1 MILRLKYYRF
11 CLRVVT
17 YLLPFLAFETGQ
29 QVWKHLWGG
38 LDRQAQFD
46 SYGHFRILAFA
57 AFVWAILAEH
67 YGVTNVDELFRERT
81 GTRAALSANAAT
93 SAVLLAALFLSQD
106 FIFPRGLFAIW
117 ALMLLFLTVLM
128 RTCFRIYVRLK
139 VSGGRPVRLL
149 VVGADHFAHKTVVRL
164 QEMPLGPCEVAGFVR
179 LPGQQALFTEKPIHE
194 LEALGELDVEQG
206 FDEAVIAIDPAEFH
220 EIPNILKALEHLR
233 IPIRAIVDLGEGIV
247 ARERLFQLGR
257 MQMLD
262 LTSTP
267 AESLDYNLLKRAF
280 DIVFSTAVLF
290 VTSPAFV
297 IIMIAIRCTSAGP
310 VFFSQERLGL
320 NGKLFPMLKFRT
332 MKVCDCSESD
342 TQWTTEDD
350 SRKTRLGTL
359 LRKTSLDELPQFIN
373 VLKGDMSVV
382 GPRPERP
389 HFVQKFLNDI
399 TRYNNRHWLKAGIT
413 GWAQVNGWR
422 GDTSI
427 QKRLEYDLYY
437 LQNWSFFFDLRI
449 IVLTI
454 LSAMVGRNA
463 Y

>member
-17 YLLPFLAFETGQ
+17 YLLPFLAFELSWQIWTR
-29 QVWKHLWGG
+29 VWKSLERVA
-38 LDRQAQFD
+38 DFD
-46 SYGHFRILAFA
+46 SYGHFKLLALA
-57 AFVWAILAEH
+57 AFVWAILSEH
-67 YGVTNVDELFRERT
+67 CGVTNVDTLFRERT
-81 GTRAALSANAAT
+81 GTRAALAANAST
-93 SAVLLAALFLSQD
+93 SGILLAALFLSQD
-106 FIFPRGLFAIW
+106 FIFPRGLFGIW
-117 ALMLLFLTVLM
+117 AAFLLFLTVVM
-128 RTCFRIYVRLK
+128 RTCFRVYVRSK
-139 VSGGRPVRLL
+139 TSDGKPVRLL
-149 VVGADHFAHKTVVRL
+149 VVGADPFAHRAVFRL
-164 QEMPLGPCEVAGFVR
+164 QQVPLVSCEVAAFVR
-179 LPGQQALFTEKPIHE
+179 LPGQHAATTDKPVHE

-206 FDEAVIAIDPAEFH
+206 IDEAVIAIDPAEFH
-220 EIPNILKALEHLR
+220 EIPKILKALERLR
-233 IPIRAIVDLGEGIV
+233 VPMRAIVDLGEGIV

-262 LTSTP
+262 LTTTP

-280 DIVFSTAVLF
+280 DIVFSTTVLI
-290 VTSPAFV
+290 VTAPALTLIMLGIHCTSP
-297 IIMIAIRCTSAGP
+297 GP
-310 VFFSQERLGL
+310 VFFSQDRVGL
-320 NGKLFPMLKFRT
+320 NGRLFPMLKFRT
-332 MKVCDCSESD
+332 MEVCACSKSD
-342 TQWTTEDD
+342 THWTTEDD
-350 SRKTRLGTL
+350 AGRTSLGIF

-437 LQNWSFFFDLRI
+437 LQNWSFLFDLRI

-454 LSAMVGRNA
+454 VSAMIGRNA

>member
-11 CLRVVT
+11 CLRAVT
-17 YLLPFLAFETGQ
+17 YLLPLLAFELGWRMWTN
-29 QVWKHLWGG
+29 VWKSLER
-38 LDRQAQFD
+38 LADFD
-46 SYGHFRILAFA
+46 SFGHFRLLALA
-57 AFVWAILAEH
+57 SLVWAIVAEH
-67 YGVTNVDELFRERT
+67 YGVTNVDTLFRERT
-81 GTRAALSANAAT
+81 GTRAALAANAVT
-93 SAVLLAALFLSQD
+93 SAVLLAGLFFSRD

-117 ALMLLFLTVLM
+117 AVLLLVLTVIM
-128 RTCFRIYVRLK
+128 RTCFRMYVRLK
-139 VSGGRPVRLL
+139 ISDGKRVRLV
-149 VVGADHFAHKTVVRL
+149 VVGADTFAHRAVFRL
-164 QEMPLGPCEVAGFVR
+164 QQVPLVSCEVAAFVR
-179 LPGQQALFTEKPIHE
+179 LPGQQAAVTDKPVHE
-194 LEALGELDVEQG
+194 LEEVGELDVEQG
-206 FDEAVIAIDPAEFH
+206 IDEAVIAIDPAEFH
-220 EIPNILKALEHLR
+220 EIPRILKALEHLR
-233 IPIRAIVDLGEGIV
+233 IPMRAIVDLGEGIV

-280 DIVFSTAVLF
+280 DIVFSTSVLIATAPAF
-290 VTSPAFV
+290 ALIMLGIWYTSP
-297 IIMIAIRCTSAGP
+297 GP
-310 VFFSQERLGL
+310 VFFRQDRLGL
-320 NGKLFPMLKFRT
+320 NGKLFHMLKFRT
-332 MKVCDCSESD
+332 MKVCACSESD
-342 TQWTTEDD
+342 THWTTKSDAGRT
-350 SRKTRLGTL
+350 SLGTF

-454 LSAMVGRNA
+454 ISAVIGRNA

>member
-11 CLRVVT
+11 CLRVIT
-17 YLLPFLAFETGQ
+17 YLLPFLAFELGWETWTHIWNSLGR
-29 QVWKHLWGG
+29 LT
-38 LDRQAQFD
+38 DFD
-46 SYGHFRILAFA
+46 SYAHFRLLAVA
-57 AFVWAILAEH
+57 TLVWAALAEH

-81 GTRAALSANAAT
+81 GLRAALAANAAN
-93 SAVLLAALFLSQD
+93 SAVLLAALFFSQD
-106 FIFPRGLFAIW
+106 LVFPRGLFALW
-117 ALMLLFLTVLM
+117 GVLLLILTVSM
-128 RTCFRIYVRLK
+128 RTCFRVYVRLK
-139 VSGGRPVRLL
+139 VGGGKPLRLL
-149 VVGADHFAHKTVVRL
+149 VVGADKFAHAAVLRL
-164 QEMPLGPCEVAGFVR
+164 QKMPLGSCQVAGFVR
-179 LPGQQALFTEKPIHE
+179 LPGQLAASTDKPVHE

-206 FDEAVIAIDPAEFH
+206 IDEAVIAIDPAEFN
-220 EIPNILKALEHLR
+220 EIPKILKALEHLR
-233 IPIRAIVDLGEGIV
+233 IPMRAIVDLGEGIV
-247 ARERLFQLGR
+247 VRERLFQLGR

-262 LTSTP
+262 LTTTP

-280 DIVFSTAVLF
+280 DIVFSTSVLI
-290 VTSPAFV
+290 VTAPALAL
-297 IIMIAIRCTSAGP
+297 IMLGIRCTSPGP
-310 VFFSQERLGL
+310 VFFSQDRVGL
-320 NGKLFPMLKFRT
+320 NGKLFHMLKFRT
-332 MKVCDCSESD
+332 MKVCECSESD
-342 TQWTTEDD
+342 THWTTEND
-350 SRKTRLGTL
+350 SGRTRVGAF

-449 IVLTI
+449 IVLTV
-454 LSAMVGRNA
+454 LSAMIGRNA

>member
-17 YLLPFLAFETGQ
+17 YVLPFLAFETGQ

-38 LDRQAQFD
+38 LNRQAQFD
-46 SYGHFRILAFA
+46 SYDHFRVLAFA

-81 GTRAALSANAAT
+81 GTRAALSANVAT

-139 VSGGRPVRLL
+139 VSGGPPVRLL

-179 LPGQQALFTEKPIHE
+179 LPGQQALFSEKPIHE

-280 DIVFSTAVLF
+280 DLVFSIAVLF

-342 TQWTTEDD
+342 THWTTEDD
-350 SRKTRLGTL
+350 TRKTRLGTL

>member
-11 CLRVVT
+11 CLRVAT
-17 YLLPFLAFETGQ
+17 YLLPFLAFGTGQ
-29 QVWKHLWGG
+29 QIWFYVWEG

-46 SYGHFRILAFA
+46 SHGHFRILALA
-57 AFVWAILAEH
+57 AFVWAILAER

-81 GTRAALSANAAT
+81 GTRAAMSANAAT
-93 SAVLLAALFLSQD
+93 SAVLLAALFLSHD
-106 FIFPRGLFAIW
+106 FIFPRGLFAIS

-139 VSGGRPVRLL
+139 VRGSRPVRLL
-149 VVGADHFAHKTVVRL
+149 VVGADHFAHKTAARL
-164 QEMPLGPCEVAGFVR
+164 QQAPLGPCEVAGFVR
-179 LPGQQALFTEKPIHE
+179 LPGQQPVFTDKPMHE
-194 LEALGELDVEQG
+194 LDALGELDVEQG
-206 FDEAVIAIDPAEFH
+206 FHEAVIAIDPAQFH
-220 EIPNILKALEHLR
+220 EIPKILKALEHLR

-262 LTSTP
+262 LTTTP

-280 DIVFSTAVLF
+280 DIMFSTAVLIA
-290 VTSPAFV
+290 TAPAFAL
-297 IIMIAIRCTSAGP
+297 IMIAIRCTSTGP
-310 VFFSQERLGL
+310 IFFSQERLGL

-332 MKVCDCSESD
+332 MKVCDCTESD
-342 TQWTTEDD
+342 THWTTEDD
-350 SRKTRLGTL
+350 AGRTRLGTL

-389 HFVQKFLNDI
+389 HFVQKFLNDV

-454 LSAMVGRNA
+454 LSAMIGRNA

>member
-17 YLLPFLAFETGQ
+17 YLLPFLAFELGWR
-29 QVWKHLWGG
+29 VWTNAWKSLER
-38 LDRQAQFD
+38 LADFD
-46 SYGHFRILAFA
+46 SFGHFRLLALA
-57 AFVWAILAEH
+57 ALVWAILAEQ
-67 YGVTNVDELFRERT
+67 YGVTNVDTLFRERT
-81 GTRAALSANAAT
+81 GTRAALAANAVT
-93 SAVLLAALFLSQD
+93 SAVLLAALFFSQD

-117 ALMLLFLTVLM
+117 AVLLLFLTVVM

-139 VSGGRPVRLL
+139 ISDGKRVRLV
-149 VVGADHFAHKTVVRL
+149 VVGADTFAHRAVFRL
-164 QEMPLGPCEVAGFVR
+164 QQVPLVSCEVAAFVR
-179 LPGQQALFTEKPIHE
+179 LPGQQAAVTDKPVHE
-194 LEALGELDVEQG
+194 LEELGELDVEQG
-206 FDEAVIAIDPAEFH
+206 IDEAVIAIDPAEFH
-220 EIPNILKALEHLR
+220 EMPRILKALEHLR
-233 IPIRAIVDLGEGIV
+233 IPMRAIVDLGEGIV

-280 DIVFSTAVLF
+280 DIVFSASVLIVTAPAFALIMLGIWY
-290 VTSPAFV
+290 TSP
-297 IIMIAIRCTSAGP
+297 GP
-310 VFFSQERLGL
+310 VFFWQDRLGL
-320 NGKLFPMLKFRT
+320 NGKLFHMLKFRT
-332 MKVCDCSESD
+332 MKVCACSESD
-342 TQWTTEDD
+342 THWTTESDAGRT
-350 SRKTRLGTL
+350 SLGTF

-389 HFVQKFLNDI
+389 YFVQKFLNDI

-449 IVLTI
+449 IVLTVI
-454 LSAMVGRNA
+454 SAVIGRNA

>member
-17 YLLPFLAFETGQ
+17 YLLPFLAFEMGQ
-29 QVWKHLWGG
+29 QIWTHVWGG

-93 SAVLLAALFLSQD
+93 SAILLAALFLSQD
-106 FIFPRGLFAIW
+106 FIFPRGLFAIS

-139 VSGGRPVRLL
+139 VSGGQPVRLL

-164 QEMPLGPCEVAGFVR
+164 QEMPLGPCAVAGFVR
-179 LPGQQALFTEKPIHE
+179 LPGQQAALTEKPLHE

-220 EIPNILKALEHLR
+220 EIPNILRALEHLR

-262 LTSTP
+262 LTTTP

-280 DIVFSTAVLF
+280 DIVFSTAVLLI
-290 VTSPAFV
+290 TSPAFA

-310 VFFSQERLGL
+310 VFFWQERLGL
-320 NGKLFPMLKFRT
+320 NGKLFSMLKFRT
-332 MKVCDCSESD
+332 MKVCDSAESD
-342 TQWTTEDD
+342 THWTTADD
-350 SRKTRLGTL
+350 AGRTRLGTL

-454 LSAMVGRNA
+454 LSATVGRNA

>member
-17 YLLPFLAFETGQ
+17 YLLPFLAFELGFQIWTH
-29 QVWKHLWGG
+29 VWGDLE
-38 LDRQAQFD
+38 RQAQFD
-46 SYGHFRILAFA
+46 SYGHFRILALA
-57 AFVWAILAEH
+57 AFVWAILAER
-67 YGVTNVDELFRERT
+67 YRVTNVDELFRERT

-93 SAVLLAALFLSQD
+93 SAVLLAALFFSQD
-106 FIFPRGLFAIW
+106 FVFPRGLFAVW

-128 RTCFRIYVRLK
+128 RGCFRVYVRLK
-139 VSGGRPVRLL
+139 ISDGRPVRLL
-149 VVGADHFAHKTVVRL
+149 IVGADHFAHKTALRL
-164 QEMPLGPCEVAGFVR
+164 QEMPLGPCEVVGFVR
-179 LPGQQALFTEKPIHE
+179 LPGQQAAFTEKQVHE
-194 LEALGELDVEQG
+194 LDALGVLDVEQG
-206 FDEAVIAIDPAEFH
+206 FDEAVIAVDPAEFH
-220 EIPNILKALEHLR
+220 EIPKILRALEHLR

-262 LTSTP
+262 LTTTP

-280 DIVFSTAVLF
+280 DIVFSTVVLLATAPVF
-290 VTSPAFV
+290 AF
-297 IIMIAIRCTSAGP
+297 IMLAIRCTSPGP
-310 VFFSQERLGL
+310 VFFSQHRLGL
-320 NGKLFPMLKFRT
+320 NGRLFPMLKFRT
-332 MKVCDCSESD
+332 MNVCDCSESD
-342 TQWTTEDD
+342 THWTTETD
-350 SRKTRLGTL
+350 SGRTSFGTL

-373 VLKGDMSVV
+373 VLKGEMSVV

-454 LSAMVGRNA
+454 LSALVGRNA